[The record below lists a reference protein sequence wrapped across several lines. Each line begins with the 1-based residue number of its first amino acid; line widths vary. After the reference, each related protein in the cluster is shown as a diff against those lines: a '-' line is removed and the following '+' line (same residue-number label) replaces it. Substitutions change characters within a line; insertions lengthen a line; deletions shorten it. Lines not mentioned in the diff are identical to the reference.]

1 MRAVCCFFHACPV
14 RDILLSVGS
23 WCKNVHRRSRCV
35 SRADDSDDDDSDDD
49 ERLAVA
55 FCGVFK

>member
-1 MRAVCCFFHACPV
+1 
-14 RDILLSVGS
+14 
-23 WCKNVHRRSRCV
+23 V

>member
-1 MRAVCCFFHACPV
+1 
-14 RDILLSVGS
+14 
-23 WCKNVHRRSRCV
+23 VHRRSRCV

-49 ERLAVA
+49 ERPAVA